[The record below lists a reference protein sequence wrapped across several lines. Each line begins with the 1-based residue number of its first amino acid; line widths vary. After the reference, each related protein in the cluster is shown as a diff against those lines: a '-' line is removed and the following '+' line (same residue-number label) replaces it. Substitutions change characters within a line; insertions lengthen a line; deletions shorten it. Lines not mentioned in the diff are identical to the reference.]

1 MIKINKIKIISLA
14 TFIFSCILL
23 LLTGCSNFTV
33 TTNIDKEKFKD
44 YLSPQYVT
52 IFENEAQL
60 PAFNQYIGLVEG
72 ESCQLKPYLASPS
85 KIDARTQ
92 ARRRAYK
99 MQANAVVFTGCTQN
113 RTERCNQL
121 LVCFGK
127 AYQVQN

>member
-1 MIKINKIKIISLA
+1 MKNSLLKTSFTIS
-14 TFIFSCILL
+14 ILSL
-23 LLTGCSNFTV
+23 LSSCSNFTV

-60 PAFNQYIGLVEG
+60 PTFNQYIGLVEG

-99 MQANAVVFTGCTQN
+99 MQANAVVFTNCAQ
-113 RTERCNQL
+113 RKTERCHQL
-121 LVCFGK
+121 LICFGK